1 MTDALSVQYEAYPYP
16 ARDPRDEDRRLVIG
30 SPGHLDE
37 VNHYGFGGRLD
48 FARPL
53 RVLFAGGGTGDGT
66 IMMAQQ
72 CRDAGLPA
80 EITYLDLSTASRAI
94 AEERARR
101 RGLSSIRFL
110 TGSLLDLGRPG
121 LDATGPFDYVDCC
134 GVLHHLEDP
143 AEGLR
148 SLLRVLAPGGAIGIM
163 VYAPY
168 GRTGVYELQD
178 ALRQLAPDL
187 PPAGKVDL
195 AKKLLAV
202 LPPTNRFARNPHLG
216 DHRRSDAGLYDL
228 LLHSRDRAYTVP
240 ELFGLA
246 EAAGL
251 AVTALIEPARYEPAT
266 YLGDAALAKRAAA
279 LSWPERAALA
289 ERLSGSIAKHVCYLA
304 RPEDAA
310 GAVARLDGGDPSG
323 LGGTVPVLRDLDG
336 VAVARALKPGAGLK
350 ADMGGVAVTLPLP
363 RLAGPMLARIDG
375 RTDLAGLH
383 RGLLEIDR
391 GLTFETFASQFGQ
404 LYRMLNGV
412 NKLLLRRPR
421 R

>member
-1 MTDALSVQYEAYPYP
+1 MTDALSAQYEAWPYP

-66 IMMAQQ
+66 IMLAQQ

-80 EITYLDLSTASRAI
+80 EITYLDLSAAACAI
-94 AEERARR
+94 AQERARR

-110 TGSLLDLGRPG
+110 TGSLLDLGTSG
-121 LDATGPFDYVDCC
+121 LDAGGVFDYVDCC

-148 SLLRVLAPGGAIGIM
+148 SLLRVLAPGGAVGIM

-178 ALRQLAPDL
+178 ALRQLGPDL
-187 PPAGKVDL
+187 PPAGRVDL
-195 AKKLLAV
+195 AKRLLAH
-202 LPPTNRFARNPHLG
+202 LPPTNRFRRNPHLG

-228 LLHSRDRAYTVP
+228 LLHSRDRAYAVP
-240 ELFGLA
+240 ELFALA

-251 AVTALIEPARYEPAT
+251 SITALIEPARYEPAA
-266 YLGDAALAKRAAA
+266 YLGDPVLTKRAGA
-279 LSWPERAALA
+279 LPWPERAALA
-289 ERLSGSIAKHVCYLA
+289 ERLSGSIAKHVCYMT
-304 RPEDAA
+304 RPEDA
-310 GAVARLDGGDPSG
+310 GRAVARPDGPGV
-323 LGGTVPVLRDLDG
+323 VPVLRELDG
-336 VAVARALKPGAGLK
+336 PAVARALKPGAALK
-350 ADMGGVAVTLPLP
+350 ADLGGMALSLPLP

-383 RGLLEIDR
+383 EALRGSER
-391 GLTFETFASQFGQ
+391 GLTFEAFAAQFGQ
-404 LYRMLNGV
+404 LYRMLNGI
-412 NKLLLRRPR
+412 NKLLLRCPEV
-421 R
+421 